1 MKRVIPIALI
11 LGLAWVAAGSTA
23 QAQKKHKIKE
33 TVTFASSWAAAL
45 EEARLL
51 NVPIVLHSHGFY

>member
-1 MKRVIPIALI
+1 MRRSLSLI
-11 LGLAWVAAGSTA
+11 SAAVLLAAPAVAADKPKPTVRFARSWD
-23 QAQKKHKIKE
+23 QA
-33 TVTFASSWAAAL
+33 V